1 MDAMDRSPAAD
12 PDGPLAVADDAADP
26 AYTEES
32 GQPVVVTVGQDE
44 PVHRDWWHRGH
55 PTFTAISG
63 FFSGLLFATVV
74 PGLFMATVRY
84 FADDSTAE
92 RTAEE
97 AFPFVLLF
105 LVVPIAMV
113 AFPQTRRFG
122 TYLMLGIVVTLAVVI
137 GVGTFVFW
145 LMIRYSS

>member
-1 MDAMDRSPAAD
+1 MDGMDRSPSVE
-12 PDGPLAVADDAADP
+12 PDGDLAVADDASEP
-26 AYTEES
+26 AYAETEEP
-32 GQPVVVTVGQDE
+32 GDVGVGAEEQ
-44 PVHRDWWHRGH
+44 VHRDWWHRDH

-63 FFSGLLFATVV
+63 FFSGLVFATVV
-74 PGLFMATVRY
+74 PGLFMATIRF

-105 LVVPIAMV
+105 LVIPIAAV

-122 TYLMLGIVVTLAVVI
+122 TYMFFGIVVALAVII

>member
-1 MDAMDRSPAAD
+1 MGAMDRSPSAE
-12 PDGPLAVADDAADP
+12 PDGPLAVADDAEEP
-26 AYTEES
+26 AYAETGE
-32 GQPVVVTVGQDE
+32 PVVVAVGAEE
-44 PVHRDWWHRGH
+44 PVHRDWWHRDH

-63 FFSGLLFATVV
+63 FFSGLVFATVV
-74 PGLFMATVRY
+74 PGLFMATIRF

-105 LVVPIAMV
+105 LVIPIAAV
-113 AFPQTRRFG
+113 AFPQSRRFG
-122 TYLMLGIVVTLAVVI
+122 TYMFFGIVVALAVVF

>member
-1 MDAMDRSPAAD
+1 MDAMDRSPTAE
-12 PDGPLAVADDAADP
+12 PDGPLAVADDADGP
-26 AYTEES
+26 AYAETGE
-32 GQPVVVTVGQDE
+32 PVVVAVGAEE
-44 PVHRDWWHRGH
+44 PVHRDWWHRDH

-63 FFSGLLFATVV
+63 FFSGLVFATVV
-74 PGLFMATVRY
+74 PGLFMATIRF

-105 LVVPIAMV
+105 LVIPIAAV

-122 TYLMLGIVVTLAVVI
+122 TYMFFGIVVALAVII

>member
-1 MDAMDRSPAAD
+1 MDRTAEPER
-12 PDGPLAVADDAADP
+12 PVVVDDAAEP
-26 AYTEES
+26 AYAEEP
-32 GQPVVVTVGQDE
+32 GPPVVVEVAEEE
-44 PVHRDWWHRGH
+44 PVQRDWWHRDH

-63 FFSGLLFATVV
+63 FFSGLVLATVV
-74 PGLFMATVRY
+74 PGLFMATVRF

-105 LVVPIAMV
+105 LVIPIAAV

-122 TYLMLGIVVTLAVVI
+122 TYLMFGIVVALAVVI

-145 LMIRYSS
+145 LMIRYAS

>member
-26 AYTEES
+26 AYAEES
-32 GQPVVVTVGQDE
+32 GQPVVVTVGHDE
-44 PVHRDWWHRGH
+44 PVHHDWWHRDH

-63 FFSGLLFATVV
+63 FFSGLVFATVV

-105 LVVPIAMV
+105 LVIPIAMV

-137 GVGTFVFW
+137 GVSTFVFW